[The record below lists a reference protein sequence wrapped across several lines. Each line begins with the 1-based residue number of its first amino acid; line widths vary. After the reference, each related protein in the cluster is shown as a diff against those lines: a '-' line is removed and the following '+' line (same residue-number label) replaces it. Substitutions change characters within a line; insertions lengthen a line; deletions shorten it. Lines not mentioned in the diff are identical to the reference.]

1 MVGTFAQTKSIAAV
15 ALSFGIPDFVIAILI
30 GVIVALVTF
39 GGIHRI
45 ADVAEKVVPFMTILY
60 ISSAIIILV
69 LKFDM
74 IIPALKL
81 IIKDAFEPYS
91 VIGGGI
97 GTAIIHSIQIGISRG
112 IFCHE
117 AGLGSAAIAAAA
129 AKINSPVKQG
139 LICMVGAFLSII
151 ICIVTGLVLIT
162 TAQINTSGL
171 IQFTTPETSITACAF
186 GTGLGVFQLGNYIV
200 NLSILF
206 FAFTTIIGWNY
217 YGEKM
222 CSICIS
228 NESY

>member
-1 MVGTFAQTKSIAAV
+1 M
-15 ALSFGIPDFVIAILI
+15 IAILI

-45 ADVAEKVVPFMTILY
+45 ADVAEKVVPFMRILY

-69 LKFDM
+69 LNFDT

-97 GTAIIHSIQIGISRG
+97 GTAIIHSIQIGISQG

-117 AGLGSAAIAAAA
+117 AGLGSAAITAAA
-129 AKINSPVKQG
+129 AKISPVKQG
-139 LICMVGAFLSII
+139 LICMVGVFLSII

-186 GTGLGVFQLGNYIV
+186 GTGLGIFQLGNYIV

-217 YGEKM
+217 YGEKCVQYVFQTKAINIYRM
-222 CSICIS
+222 LYVVFVIIAIS
-228 NESY
+228 